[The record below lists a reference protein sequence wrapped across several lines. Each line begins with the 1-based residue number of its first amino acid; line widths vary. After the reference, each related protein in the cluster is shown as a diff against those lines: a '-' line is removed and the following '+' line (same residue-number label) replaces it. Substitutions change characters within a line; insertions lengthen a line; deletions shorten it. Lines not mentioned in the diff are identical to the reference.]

1 MRRAE
6 RLARKWRGCVVQFF
20 IDNAA
25 FMQSGAKGRSRANRL
40 NDLLRELFG
49 LMIKFGFVIMWT
61 WIATDDNVNADH
73 LSRGRVAEFFRTVYE
88 TGVWT
93 EATVPEPMPDVGR
106 TRTLPEG
113 RGGLARSL
121 AEEGLAAAA
130 AAAADGRN
138 YESNSITRRRGSNP
152 TPTRRGYL

>member
-1 MRRAE
+1 M
-6 RLARKWRGCVVQFF
+6 AR
-20 IDNAA
+20 
-25 FMQSGAKGRSRANRL
+25 SPPPTS
-40 NDLLRELFG
+40 
-49 LMIKFGFVIMWT
+49 WT

-130 AAAADGRN
+130 AAAAGGRN
-138 YESNSITRRRGSNP
+138 YESSSTNNSTSRQQPDSDEARMSATDFGAVRPGVTLTELLARAAADRP
-152 TPTRRGYL
+152 GAPAAP

>member
-1 MRRAE
+1 MD
-6 RLARKWRGCVVQFF
+6 FF
-20 IDNAA
+20 IDNSA
-25 FMQSGAKGRSRANRL
+25 FLQSGAKGRSRAKRL

-49 LMIKFGFVIMWT
+49 LMIKFGFVIAWT

-130 AAAADGRN
+130 AAARASVTMSPTRL
-138 YESNSITRRRGSNP
+138 IARRRGSNP
-152 TPTRRGYL
+152 TPTRPEICNELQ

>member
-1 MRRAE
+1 M
-6 RLARKWRGCVVQFF
+6 VQFF

-49 LMIKFGFVIMWT
+49 LMIKFGFVIAWT

-113 RGGLARSL
+113 R
-121 AEEGLAAAA
+121 AAWRAA
-130 AAAADGRN
+130 
-138 YESNSITRRRGSNP
+138 SRRRDSLRRRRRRRTGVTMS
-152 TPTRRGYL
+152 PTR